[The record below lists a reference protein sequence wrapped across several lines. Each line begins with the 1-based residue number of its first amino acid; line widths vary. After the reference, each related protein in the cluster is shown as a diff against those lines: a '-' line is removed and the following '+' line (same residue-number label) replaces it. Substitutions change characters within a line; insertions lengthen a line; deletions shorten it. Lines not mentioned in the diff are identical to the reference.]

1 MIDADEIREALQ
13 EEPWLEWYIEDDDV
27 TLDDARV
34 RFVVAQRIAVHELRA
49 HDETIEVR
57 FSRRGLLTTAYVSDR
72 EGVLS

>member
-1 MIDADEIREALQ
+1 MITADEIREALR

-34 RFVVAQRIAVHELRA
+34 RFVVAQRIAVRELRA